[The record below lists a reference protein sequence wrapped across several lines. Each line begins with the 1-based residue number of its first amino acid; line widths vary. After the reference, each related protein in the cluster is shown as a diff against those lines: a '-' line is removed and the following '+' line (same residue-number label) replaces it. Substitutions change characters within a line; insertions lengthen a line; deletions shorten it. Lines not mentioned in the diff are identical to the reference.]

1 MKLCGRLMAGL
12 IAVMVAGS
20 AAFAIGDTGEANPYQ
35 AIVARNVFGLKDP
48 PPPPAPPEQP
58 KPAIKLSLQGITDIL
73 GRKQVLIKV
82 QVPAKPPEPAKEV
95 SLVLS
100 EGEREEDVEIVSIDR
115 DGGVVKILNGT
126 TPDTLTLKDD
136 ASAPTVGVAPVPV
149 SALVPS
155 RQVVSQTATPG
166 LRTIPTRPM
175 RTVPTPPP
183 PVPGNR

>member
-48 PPPPAPPEQP
+48 PPVAPPP
-58 KPAIKLSLQGITDIL
+58 PPPTPASKLSLQGVTDLL
-73 GRKQVLIKV
+73 GPQVLIKI
-82 QVPAKPPEPAKEV
+82 QIPAKPPEPAREV
-95 SLVLS
+95 SLVLR
-100 EGEREEDVEIVSIDR
+100 EGERQEDVEIVSIDVAK
-115 DGGVVKILNGT
+115 GVVKILNGT
-126 TPDTLTLKDD
+126 TPDTLTLEDD
-136 ASAPTVGVAPVPV
+136 ASAPTVGVAPVP
-149 SALVPS
+149 AATLVPG
-155 RQVVSQTATPG
+155 RQVVSQTAAPG